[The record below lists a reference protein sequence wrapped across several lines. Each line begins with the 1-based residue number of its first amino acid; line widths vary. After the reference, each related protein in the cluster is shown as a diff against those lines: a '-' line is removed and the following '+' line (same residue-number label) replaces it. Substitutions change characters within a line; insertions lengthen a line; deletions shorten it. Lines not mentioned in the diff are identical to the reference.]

1 MIFLVLTSTHN
12 IFHGTPNFTY
22 YLGMNVAFRKYELDV
37 LFIIF
42 FSSKFSAYFQIVG
55 SVMKN
60 PGQYKFTI
68 NFGDRGFLI
77 NLYLYVRFIALA
89 FLEAEI

>member
-22 YLGMNVAFRKYELDV
+22 YLGMNVAFRKYELGV

-42 FSSKFSAYFQIVG
+42 FQIVG
-55 SVMKN
+55 TVMKN